1 MTKVSQFAI
10 IALAIGFTSAISAGS
25 FTYSQQVVSG
35 ACNIFGA
42 GLTTPPDPGGTGAD
56 YSHNYGGGVL
66 PPGFALPP
74 NPGVLTFASVTG
86 RISVNDYGPDD
97 LNDPDGVGNNTT
109 SWEVAGAG
117 SLSGIVAPDQGWL
130 VGVFLASGGPSGT
143 APPMLDFYSAGTSFT
158 TLSPQIDQTFFVG
171 DGLTGD
177 GTGTVQNFVVP
188 AGATQLF
195 LGIADSNNWGGP
207 TGHYDDNDGFFQA
220 TFTITSVPE
229 PGCLGIISVG
239 AFAFLRRRGCH

>member
-1 MTKVSQFAI
+1 MTKILQFAI

-25 FTYSQQVVSG
+25 LTYSQQVVSG

-42 GLTTPPDPGGTGAD
+42 GLTSPPDPGGTGAD

-66 PPGFALPP
+66 PPEFALPA
-74 NPGVLTFASVTG
+74 NPGVLTFSSVTG
-86 RISVNDYGPDD
+86 IISVNDYGPDD

-109 SWEVAGAG
+109 SWEVAGYG
-117 SLSGIVAPDQGWL
+117 SLSGIVAPNQGWL

-143 APPMLDFYSAGTSFT
+143 APPMLDFYSTGTSFSS
-158 TLSPQIDQTFFVG
+158 LSPQLDQTFFVG

-177 GTGTVQNFVVP
+177 GTGTVQHFVVP

-195 LGIADSNNWGGP
+195 LGIADSNSWGGSC
-207 TGHYDDNDGFFQA
+207 GHYDDNDGFFQA

-229 PGCLGIISVG
+229 PACLGIISIG
-239 AFAFLRRRGCH
+239 AFAFLRRHRCK